1 MLSRICRSVD
11 ISVRVLR
18 NDDGHALDRRIH
30 NDLARKTRATPER
43 TRQKQRAQ
51 RTTNN
56 TTDEESS
63 KSRGANNAPRRLCC
77 PRGFVCRCVNELCRL
92 VLDPLGE
99 VLLALALG
107 RQSGH
112 MRVVHIHVAA
122 AAHGTVAE
130 LLSAW
135 KEQQHTP
142 EHSETKRRRAEPLT
156 RRKPA
161 FARRTE
167 STAVAHACE
176 HKRHNENRPE

>member
-1 MLSRICRSVD
+1 MRRAVVLCPW
-11 ISVRVLR
+11 VRV
-18 NDDGHALDRRIH
+18 
-30 NDLARKTRATPER
+30 
-43 TRQKQRAQ
+43 Q
-51 RTTNN
+51 
-56 TTDEESS
+56 
-63 KSRGANNAPRRLCC
+63 
-77 PRGFVCRCVNELCRL
+77 VCYRLCRL

-135 KEQQHTP
+135 KEQQQQQSTA
-142 EHSETKRRRAEPLT
+142 EQRETQRTRAELLR

-176 HKRHNENRPE
+176 HKRQNERRVE